1 MNFILTLHLFCKV
14 YHYFSQNLFYIPH
27 DKWPLNSPPP
37 SPPKEFSL
45 LKFLLLN
52 FIRSIFNACFM
63 SIILT
68 NYFLWLKLCYLNYA
82 TKMLPFQQILKHTTR
97 HLYLI
102 KGVSGNSPISRVLSC
117 STMAG
122 DILLLLC
129 FGEMF
134 IWQKR

>member
-82 TKMLPFQQILKHTTR
+82 TKM
-97 HLYLI
+97 